1 MEGIRD
7 LIQGRYVK
15 RSLLQEDNF
24 CKSVAKLEEQRQE
37 VATSLESIAIGQVL
51 DQGIKGKD
59 ILMEG

>member
-1 MEGIRD
+1 MKD

-15 RSLLQEDNF
+15 RPLFQEDNF

-37 VATSLESIAIGQVL
+37 VAMSLASITIVQVL

>member
-1 MEGIRD
+1 MKD

-15 RSLLQEDNF
+15 RSLFQEDNF

-37 VATSLESIAIGQVL
+37 VATNLASITIVQVL

-59 ILMEG
+59 TLMEG